1 MMAVWH
7 GHYTAA
13 ETLLKMGNALVDAE
27 NEVAIFPLSPVL
39 TTVPS
44 QSGRTGLCLAAV
56 KHPQLV
62 KLCVTHGANV
72 NHQDSEVCNNQNSK
86 CTSHATRAVIFEG
99 LNFHGL
105 GS

>member
-13 ETLLKMGNALVDAE
+13 ETLLKMGSALVDAE
-27 NEVAIFPLSPVL
+27 NEVEHFHFSPVIL
-39 TTVPS
+39 TIMLL
-44 QSGRTGLCLAAV
+44 QCGRTALCLAAV

-72 NHQDSEVCNNQNSK
+72 NHQDTEVCNN
-86 CTSHATRAVIFEG
+86 
-99 LNFHGL
+99 
-105 GS
+105 

>member
-13 ETLLKMGNALVDAE
+13 ETLLKMGSALVDAE
-27 NEVAIFPLSPVL
+27 NEVDIFAYLFCLLTIMLS
-39 TTVPS
+39 
-44 QSGRTGLCLAAV
+44 QCGRTALSLAAV

-72 NHQDSEVCNNQNSK
+72 NHQDSEVCN
-86 CTSHATRAVIFEG
+86 I
-99 LNFHGL
+99 
-105 GS
+105 